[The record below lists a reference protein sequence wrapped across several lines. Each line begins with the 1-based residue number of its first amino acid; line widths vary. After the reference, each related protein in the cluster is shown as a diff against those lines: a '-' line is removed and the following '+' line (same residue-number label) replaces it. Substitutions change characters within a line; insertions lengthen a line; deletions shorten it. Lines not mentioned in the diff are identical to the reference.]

1 MHNITGTMAT
11 VQGNNSRQA
20 LALQNYKH
28 EVGGFSF
35 SLIAKAGFL
44 ASPIEYK
51 ETTRMLKKLTHM
63 KAL

>member
-1 MHNITGTMAT
+1 MAT

-44 ASPIEYK
+44 ASPIEYYK
-51 ETTRMLKKLTHM
+51 ENQNAQKINPHEGIIVFSC
-63 KAL
+63 